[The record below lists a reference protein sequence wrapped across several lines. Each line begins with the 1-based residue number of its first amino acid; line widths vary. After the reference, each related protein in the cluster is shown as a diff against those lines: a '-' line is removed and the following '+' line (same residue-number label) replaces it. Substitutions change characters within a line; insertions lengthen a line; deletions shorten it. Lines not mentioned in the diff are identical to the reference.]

1 MKEETKSSLKYL
13 SQALGCYLTEITLQ
27 QVEDELSVFFIYV
40 SFILLLCLYEWDF
53 TVDFG
58 DRGWGRVLSAQI
70 WIDRTGCSWMT
81 SLGEISPSG

>member
-81 SLGEISPSG
+81 SLGEISPPG